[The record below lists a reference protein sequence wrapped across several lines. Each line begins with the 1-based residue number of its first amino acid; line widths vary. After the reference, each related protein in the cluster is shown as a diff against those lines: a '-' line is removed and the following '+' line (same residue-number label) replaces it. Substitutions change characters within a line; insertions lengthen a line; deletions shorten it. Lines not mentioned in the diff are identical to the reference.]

1 MWVQSTLLMR
11 WKDFLIT
18 QSLVPGVLDYRCLY
32 RFWIFVGPKPIKSKI
47 RCKVT
52 LCSLFF
58 YLFIFWVFILASCNL
73 VNWTCQT
80 DAPSRRLKPGTWYIY
95 EKKKS
100 LRFCGYICMYMR
112 VRALFSYQ
120 IKSKWVSNLNYVIDN
135 KMVTRSL
142 YSY

>member
-95 EKKKS
+95 EKKNLFVS
-100 LRFCGYICMYMR
+100 VGTYVCIC
-112 VRALFSYQ
+112 VSALFPYQ
-120 IKSKWVSNLNYVIDN
+120 IKSKWVSNLNYVIVN
-135 KMVTRSL
+135 IIVTGNL
-142 YSY
+142 YNY